1 MVALGQEMVRGKKKH
16 FFKVTEKLACD
27 YFSEGEKRRP
37 EMRLCSRARE
47 KSENFS
53 LSEGKL
59 NSWEEVR
66 RKWNFKST

>member
-1 MVALGQEMVRGKKKH
+1 MVALGQEMVRGKKH

-66 RKWNFKST
+66 RK